1 MDIFRK
7 KYLKKLRYSFDLRAE
22 LDLRSTNFFSDFPSF
37 VIIFSLQIFLLLSGE
52 DDVSG
57 VRVMDNGRK
66 DTLRKGTVDSYIM
79 KTKR

>member
-1 MDIFRK
+1 MDIFKRK
-7 KYLKKLRYSFDLRAE
+7 TLEKLCYLFDLRAK
-22 LDLRSTNFFSDFPSF
+22 LDLRSTNTFF
-37 VIIFSLQIFLLLSGE
+37 QIFLLLSGE